1 MNIKHS
7 KYKNTGILFELL
19 VRQITADTLDGKDSP
34 ASKILKEYFVK
45 TELGREYKLYETLF
59 KKTSITETKADITV
73 TTLLESSK
81 SLNRSALKRQKYNL
95 ISEIKKHYDVTKF
108 FSHKLPHYKVQ
119 AAFYTLIES
128 FSQEAP
134 KNAQQVID
142 NKITILEHLS
152 AAPVSEEKVKEDV
165 IKEFQGYDKDLR
177 TLTYRVLLN
186 KFNDKYE
193 NLLGGQKE
201 ILKELINSI
210 DNTPR
215 LKEFHN
221 TKVTEIKLELTEL
234 NKNVADEV
242 TRIKIEEVIKV
253 LPELGKT
260 SKVKDEDLTNLL
272 QYYDLIEELKNANV
286 PVQA

>member
-19 VRQITADTLDGKDSP
+19 VRQITTDTLNGNDSK
-34 ASKILKEYFVK
+34 ASNILKEYFVK

-59 KKTSITETKADITV
+59 KKTNITETQADV
-73 TTLLESSK
+73 TLSTLLNASK
-81 SLNRSALKRQKYNL
+81 HLNRKALKRQKYNL

-128 FSQEAP
+128 FSQETP

-152 AAPVSEEKVKEDV
+152 AAKIEEEK
-165 IKEFQGYDKDLR
+165 IKENVLEEFKGYDKDIRILKKK
-177 TLTYRVLLN
+177 VLLD

-193 NLLGGQKE
+193 SLLESQKE
-201 ILKELINSI
+201 ILRELITSI
-210 DNTPR
+210 DNTPKLR
-215 LKEFHN
+215 EFHN
-221 TKVTEIKLELTEL
+221 LKVNEIKEELEGL
-234 NKNVADEV
+234 NSEV
-242 TRIKIEEVIKV
+242 SDKITKIKVNEVIKM
-253 LPELGKT
+253 LPTLDKS
-260 SKVKDEDLTNLL
+260 SKVKDDDLTNLL
-272 QYYDLIEELKNANV
+272 QYYDLIEELKNV
-286 PVQA
+286 QVQA